1 MLEILISS
9 SVLIVVLTLLR
20 VILRGRIRA
29 RVQYA
34 LWVLVALR
42 LLVPVSLFSA
52 PVSAAAVAAPLEKQI
67 EAYSSERR
75 VTVEYPVTMGRAP
88 DTGEVVHAVARDS
101 VEPLDVLRWVWY
113 GGMALTGAWFC
124 YVNLRMAWR
133 LRRNREILSVDSPLP
148 VYVAQGLASPC
159 LFGLVKPAIYL
170 TEQAASD
177 GEQARQVVAHELTH
191 RRQGDHIWALVRGV
205 CLVVWWFDPLVWLA
219 AALSRRDCELSC
231 DEGTV
236 KALGEDRR
244 YDYGRTLLAL
254 ATVKPGAATLLC
266 AATTMTGGK
275 SALAERIRSLAK
287 PKNSVPLCI
296 AALMLAL
303 IAAGCA
309 FTGGEGPETTPV
321 TEAALP
327 PTATPT
333 PILAEETPPPLPAA
347 QPEEILGAY
356 SDALWRIYDELDAFS
371 YGAAVSLDCADE
383 SVAASYR
390 DNCVP
395 TMFCSFADVVHC
407 TDSWTAEYDIPV
419 ELAEMPDAQITI
431 TSKAGD
437 ELYIRS
443 DTDNIYVRRADGTID
458 CYTGLDSAF
467 MLESLWYWAAAMSA
481 PVIGEEITMPVVSQQ
496 LFSLLFPATA
506 DFDPNEAAYW
516 YCSDTTVARWMASD
530 WSMHQ
535 GPLSVNFADA
545 AYMDTGLAMYNAGD
559 CYIGCTD
566 AAGHPLARW
575 HIVGEAAEADAVTGT
590 AYWNALGD
598 FRAYSQWDTVEIDP
612 ADYQPP
618 EGTLAMELP
627 LLAGMLTD
635 MGSWNMRYADRAEL
649 PLDEAER
656 SLYLKAADWNMEIWV
671 CDSMDGVLMQ
681 TDQYTVFAETPLYTG
696 AELVDVL
703 VAWARDE
710 AALSA
715 AAEAARSG
723 GG

>member
-9 SVLIVVLTLLR
+9 SVLIVVLALLR
-20 VILRGRIRA
+20 VLLRGRISA

-34 LWVLVALR
+34 LWGLVALR

-52 PVSAAAVAAPLEKQI
+52 PVSAAAVAAPIEKQI
-67 EAYSSERR
+67 VAYSSERA

-88 DTGEVVHAVARDS
+88 DTGVMVQAVAHDS

-113 GGMALTGAWFC
+113 GGMVVTGVWFC
-124 YVNLRMAWR
+124 YVNLRMAYR
-133 LRRNREILSVDSPLP
+133 LRKDRKTLSMDAPVP
-148 VYVAQGLASPC
+148 VYVAQRAASPC
-159 LFGLVKPAIYL
+159 LFGLIKPAIYL

-177 GEQARQVVAHELTH
+177 GEQARQIVAHELSH
-191 RRQGDHIWALVRGV
+191 LRHGDCVWALVRGA

-219 AALSRRDCELSC
+219 AALSRRDCELAC
-231 DEGTV
+231 DEATV
-236 KALGEDRR
+236 RSLGEALR
-244 YDYGRTLLAL
+244 YDYGRTLLGM
-254 ATVKPGAATLLC
+254 ATVKTGAATLLC
-266 AATTMTGGK
+266 AATTMTGGR

-287 PKNSVPLCI
+287 PKNSLPLCI
-296 AALMLAL
+296 AALVLAL
-303 IAAGCA
+303 VAAGCA
-309 FTGGEGPETTPV
+309 FAGEERTETT
-321 TEAALP
+321 AATV
-327 PTATPT
+327 PTSMP
-333 PILAEETPPPLPAA
+333 
-347 QPEEILGAY
+347 QSEEILGAY
-356 SDALWRIYDELDAFS
+356 SEELWRIYDELDAFS

-395 TMFCSFADVVHC
+395 TALCSFSDVVHC
-407 TDSWTAEYDIPV
+407 TDGWTAEYDIPV

-458 CYTGLDSAF
+458 GYTGLGSRY
-467 MLESLWYWAAAMSA
+467 MLESLWYWAEAMSA
-481 PVIGEEITMPVVSQQ
+481 PVAGEEITMPVVSQQ

-516 YCSDTTVARWMASD
+516 YCSDTTVAWWMASD
-530 WSMHQ
+530 WAMQQ
-535 GPLSVNFADA
+535 GALNVNFADV
-545 AYMDTGLAMYNAGD
+545 AYMDTVLAVYNAGD

-566 AAGHPLARW
+566 AAGQPLARW
-575 HIVGEAAEADAVTGT
+575 HIVGETAEADAVTGA

-598 FRAYSQWDTVEIDP
+598 FRGYTQWATVEIEP

-618 EGTLAMELP
+618 EGALAMELP

-656 SLYLKAADWNMEIWV
+656 LIHLKAADWNMEIWV

-696 AELVDVL
+696 AELVDML
-703 VAWARDE
+703 AAWARNE
-710 AALSA
+710 AALYQ
-715 AAEAARSG
+715 
-723 GG
+723 

>member
-1 MLEILISS
+1 MLEILIGS
-9 SVLIVVLTLLR
+9 SVLIVVLALLR
-20 VILRGRIRA
+20 VILRGCISA

-34 LWVLVALR
+34 LWGLVALR

-52 PVSAAAVAAPLEKQI
+52 PVSASAVAAPIEKQI
-67 EAYSSERR
+67 VAYSDERR

-88 DTGEVVHAVARDS
+88 DTGEVVQAVARDS
-101 VEPLDVLRWVWY
+101 VEPLDVLRWLWY

-124 YVNLRMAWR
+124 YVNLRMAYR
-133 LRRNREILSVDSPLP
+133 LRKGRKMLSMDAPVP
-148 VYVAQGLASPC
+148 VYVAPRAASPC
-159 LFGLVKPAIYL
+159 LFGLIKPAIYL

-177 GEQARQVVAHELTH
+177 GEQARQIVAHELSH
-191 RRQGDHIWALVRGV
+191 LRHGDCVWALVRGI

-219 AALSRRDCELSC
+219 AALSRRDCELAC
-231 DEGTV
+231 DEATV
-236 KALGEDRR
+236 RSLGEALR
-244 YDYGRTLLAL
+244 YDYGRTLLGM
-254 ATVKPGAATLLC
+254 ATVKTGAATLLC

-296 AALMLAL
+296 AALVLAL
-303 IAAGCA
+303 VAAGCA
-309 FTGGEGPETTPV
+309 FTGGEGPETTAA
-321 TEAALP
+321 TEP
-327 PTATPT
+327 MSMP
-333 PILAEETPPPLPAA
+333 
-347 QPEEILGAY
+347 QSEEILGTY

-371 YGAAVSLDCADE
+371 YGAAVSLECADE

-390 DNCVP
+390 EHCLP
-395 TMFCSFADVVHC
+395 TTFCSFADIVHC

-419 ELAEMPDAQITI
+419 ELAETPDAQITI

-458 CYTGLDSAF
+458 GYTGLGSRY
-467 MLESLWYWAAAMSA
+467 MLENLWCWANALSA
-481 PVIGEEITMPVVSQQ
+481 PLIGEEIVMPVVSQQ
-496 LFSLLFPATA
+496 LFFLLFPASA

-516 YCSDTTVARWMASD
+516 YCSDTTVAWWMASD

-535 GPLSVNFADA
+535 GTLSVNFADA
-545 AYMDTGLAMYNAGD
+545 AYMDTVLAVYNAGD

-566 AAGHPLARW
+566 AEGHPLACW
-575 HIVGEAAEADAVTGT
+575 HIVGEAADADTVTGA
-590 AYWNALGD
+590 AYWNALSD
-598 FRAYSQWDTVEIDP
+598 FRSYSQWAAVEIEP

-618 EGTLAMELP
+618 ADTLAMELP
-627 LLAGMLTD
+627 LMAGTLMD
-635 MGSWNMRYADRAEL
+635 MGSWNMRYVDRAEL
-649 PLDEAER
+649 PLDEAEH
-656 SLYLKAADWNMEIWV
+656 SIHLKAADWNLEIWV

-696 AELVDVL
+696 AELVDML

-710 AALSA
+710 AALYQQWLDA
-715 AAEAARSG
+715 
-723 GG
+723 

>member
-1 MLEILISS
+1 MLEILIGS
-9 SVLIVVLTLLR
+9 SVLIVVLALLR
-20 VILRGRIRA
+20 VILRGCISA

-34 LWVLVALR
+34 LWGLVALR

-52 PVSAAAVAAPLEKQI
+52 PVSASAVAAPIEKQI
-67 EAYSSERR
+67 VAYSDERR

-88 DTGEVVHAVARDS
+88 DTGEVVQAVARDS
-101 VEPLDVLRWVWY
+101 VEPLDVLRWLWY

-124 YVNLRMAWR
+124 YVNLRMAYR
-133 LRRNREILSVDSPLP
+133 LRKGRKMLSMDAPVP
-148 VYVAQGLASPC
+148 VYVAPRAASPC
-159 LFGLVKPAIYL
+159 LFGLIKPAIYL

-177 GEQARQVVAHELTH
+177 GEQARQIVAHELSH
-191 RRQGDHIWALVRGV
+191 LRHGDCVWALVRGI

-219 AALSRRDCELSC
+219 AALSRRDCELAC
-231 DEGTV
+231 DEATV
-236 KALGEDRR
+236 RSLGEALR
-244 YDYGRTLLAL
+244 YDYGRTLLGM
-254 ATVKPGAATLLC
+254 ATVKTGAATLLC

-296 AALMLAL
+296 AALVLAL
-303 IAAGCA
+303 VAAGCA
-309 FTGGEGPETTPV
+309 FTGGEGPETTAA
-321 TEAALP
+321 TEP
-327 PTATPT
+327 MSMP
-333 PILAEETPPPLPAA
+333 
-347 QPEEILGAY
+347 QSEEILGTY

-371 YGAAVSLDCADE
+371 YGAAVSLECADE

-390 DNCVP
+390 EHCLP
-395 TMFCSFADVVHC
+395 TTFCSFADIVHC

-419 ELAEMPDAQITI
+419 ELAETPDAQITI

-458 CYTGLDSAF
+458 GYTGLGSRY
-467 MLESLWYWAAAMSA
+467 MLENLWCWANALSA
-481 PVIGEEITMPVVSQQ
+481 PLIGEEIVMPVVSQQ
-496 LFSLLFPATA
+496 LFFLLFPASA

-516 YCSDTTVARWMASD
+516 YCSDTTVAWWMASD

-535 GPLSVNFADA
+535 GTLSVNFADA
-545 AYMDTGLAMYNAGD
+545 AYMDTVLAVYNAGD

-566 AAGHPLARW
+566 AEGHPLARW
-575 HIVGEAAEADAVTGT
+575 HIVGEAADADTVTGA
-590 AYWNALGD
+590 AYWNALSD
-598 FRAYSQWDTVEIDP
+598 FRSYSQWAAVEIEP

-618 EGTLAMELP
+618 ADTLAMELP
-627 LLAGMLTD
+627 LMAGTLMD
-635 MGSWNMRYADRAEL
+635 MGSWNMRYVDRAEL
-649 PLDEAER
+649 PLDEAEH
-656 SLYLKAADWNMEIWV
+656 SIHLKAADWNLEIWV

-696 AELVDVL
+696 AELVDML

-710 AALSA
+710 AALYQQWLDA
-715 AAEAARSG
+715 
-723 GG
+723 

>member
-1 MLEILISS
+1 MLEILIGSS
-9 SVLIVVLTLLR
+9 ALIVALALLR
-20 VILRGRIRA
+20 VILRGRISA

-34 LWVLVALR
+34 LWGLVALR

-52 PVSAAAVAAPLEKQI
+52 PVSASAVAAPIEKQI
-67 EAYSSERR
+67 VAYSSERA

-88 DTGEVVHAVARDS
+88 DTGEVVQAVARDS
-101 VEPLDVLRWVWY
+101 VEPLDVLRWLWY
-113 GGMALTGAWFC
+113 GGMVVTGVWFC
-124 YVNLRMAWR
+124 YVNLRMAYR
-133 LRRNREILSVDSPLP
+133 LRKDRKTLSMDAPVP
-148 VYVAQGLASPC
+148 VYVAPRAASPC

-177 GEQARQVVAHELTH
+177 GEQARQIVAHELSH
-191 RRQGDHIWALVRGV
+191 LRHGDCVWALVRGA

-219 AALSRRDCELSC
+219 AALSRRDCELAC
-231 DEGTV
+231 DEATV
-236 KALGEDRR
+236 RSLGEELR
-244 YDYGRTLLAL
+244 YDYGRTLLGM
-254 ATVKPGAATLLC
+254 ATVKTGAATLLC
-266 AATTMTGGK
+266 AATTMTGGR

-287 PKNSVPLCI
+287 PKNSLPLCI
-296 AALMLAL
+296 AALVLAL

-309 FTGGEGPETTPV
+309 FAGEERTETTPV
-321 TEAALP
+321 TEATP
-327 PTATPT
+327 PPMTTPT

-347 QPEEILGAY
+347 QSEESLGAY
-356 SDALWRIYDELDAFS
+356 SDELWRIYDELDAFS
-371 YGAAVSLDCADE
+371 YGAAVALDCADE

-395 TMFCSFADVVHC
+395 TALCSFADVVHC
-407 TDSWTAEYDIPV
+407 TDGWTAEYDVPA
-419 ELAEMPDAQITI
+419 ELTEMPDAQIAI

-458 CYTGLDSAF
+458 CYTGLDSRY
-467 MLESLWYWAAAMSA
+467 MLESLWYWAVAMSA
-481 PVIGEEITMPVVSQQ
+481 PVAGEEITMPVVSQQ

-530 WSMHQ
+530 WSMQQ
-535 GPLSVNFADA
+535 GALNVNFADA
-545 AYMDTGLAMYNAGD
+545 AYMDTVLAVYNAGD

-575 HIVGEAAEADAVTGT
+575 HIVGEAAEADAVTGA

-598 FRAYSQWDTVEIDP
+598 IRGYTQWATVEIKP

-618 EGTLAMELP
+618 EDALAMELP

-656 SLYLKAADWNMEIWV
+656 SLHLKAADWNMEIWV

-696 AELVDVL
+696 AELVDML
-703 VAWARDE
+703 TAWARNE
-710 AALSA
+710 AALYQQWLDT
-715 AAEAARSG
+715 
-723 GG
+723 